1 MTVVAFKVK
10 GSFALVEPHMK
21 YMYKGCS
28 FLESLARFETPL
40 EEVKDHEG
48 KTTKWIRD
56 EEKYVKIA
64 REQQNVWKKT
74 WDFIIVELKKIQEE
88 KKQKEEEKEKLN
100 KMLEKK
106 QKMEK
111 KQNMKKKQK
120 QLLKE
125 KEMEE
130 EEEINKAI
138 LDSKYQKI
146 DNFEILGEFSNIT
159 NFKGE
164 KFIFIEGEVPI
175 LDKDNNYYNVF
186 LLIQNMKH
194 AMVLDLLKKFKNLVE
209 TFDFPTQRQLKP
221 YMLALSCGSI
231 PEKPTGFYKDNP
243 KKSKSILLLLRCIYF
258 MVSRTLLFRK
268 VFQMEM
274 EGKEGKNKLEEEK
287 EQDKEIITAL
297 LSGNTIMQNFFL
309 MGLENHFT
317 FTMQMCANELEGSR
331 NIQSKQIKELM
342 ECFQEL
348 QIFFVELE
356 FHLFRALFPLPTL
369 PSFPT
374 RRQGYLVNLSN
385 ENVEELFLNWTL
397 INVEPPKT
405 SEFYKKNTKYFETVW
420 EMGKNTRKQWI
431 QSFHAIKDFYRSKTF
446 YLETYDIKH
455 VEKIFGKNSPYFEK
469 QTLKDYS
476 RMKDLEHFL
485 SKIVK
490 VKKEDN
496 IAALVLSFITNK
508 NILESF
514 FAIH

>member
-10 GSFALVEPHMK
+10 GTYALVEPHMK

-40 EEVKDHEG
+40 EEVKDENG
-48 KTTKWIRD
+48 RTKWVRN

-64 REQQNVWKKT
+64 REQQNVLKEKWNLVVKQLQQMQDIKK
-74 WDFIIVELKKIQEE
+74 QEE
-88 KKQKEEEKEKLN
+88 EEQEKQN
-100 KMLEKK
+100 KILEKK

-111 KQNMKKKQK
+111 KQSMKKKQK

-125 KEMEE
+125 KEMQE

-138 LDSKYQKI
+138 LESKSQKI
-146 DNFEILGEFSNIT
+146 DSFDILGEFSNIT

-164 KFIFIEGEVPI
+164 KFIFIEGQVPI
-175 LDKDNNYYNVF
+175 LDKDNNYFNVF

-194 AMVLDLLKKFKNLVE
+194 AMVLDLLKKFKNLVD

-231 PEKPTGFYKDNP
+231 PEKPSGFYKDNP

-268 VFQMEM
+268 VFQI
-274 EGKEGKNKLEEEK
+274 
-287 EQDKEIITAL
+287 DKEEDVEKKNIDIITAV
-297 LSGNTIMQNFFL
+297 LSANTIMQNFFH

-317 FTMQMCANELEGSR
+317 FTMQMCAYELEGSR

-356 FHLFRALFPLPTL
+356 FPLFRALFPLPNL
-369 PSFPT
+369 PSFPSK
-374 RRQGYLVNLSN
+374 RHGYLATLTN

-397 INVEPPKT
+397 IDMEPPKT
-405 SEFYKKNTKYFETVW
+405 SEFYKRNIKYFEKVW
-420 EMGKNTRKQWI
+420 ELGKSSRKQWI
-431 QSFHAIKDFYRSKTF
+431 ESFHAIKEFYRGKTY
-446 YLETYDIKH
+446 YLESYDIKH

-476 RMKDLEHFL
+476 RIKDLEHFL

-490 VKKEDN
+490 VKKDDN
-496 IAALVLSFITNK
+496 IAALVLLFITNK

-514 FAIH
+514 FVIH